1 MLGIS
6 YVLLGL
12 LSTSGGEV
20 LRACAQ
26 GILYQH
32 PVTPYLL
39 GVKFLLNPPT
49 DFMGCGDMTGLL
61 QDHCLKD
68 DETL

>member
-6 YVLLGL
+6 SVLLGL

-20 LRACAQ
+20 LRTSAQ

-32 PVTPYLL
+32 SVTPYLL
-39 GVKFLLNPPT
+39 GVNFLLNPSM
-49 DFMGCGDMTGLL
+49 DFMGCGDMTEFL

-68 DETL
+68 DELL